1 MGLESFQAG
10 IKPKVDGTWNL
21 HMLLPKGMDFFIML
35 SSIAGIIGTPG
46 MANYASGNTFQD
58 DLAQHRVTHGEK
70 ATSLDLCSIEDVGYL
85 AEHDHL
91 QESLTPRSN
100 STLTEAELLA
110 LLDYHCNPSL
120 PLATLMQSQVVLG
133 VQAMNDV
140 QARNININFPL
151 NRPLFRIQRQTA
163 AHHNS
168 TTRAESDSTVD
179 FTLLIRAAESLDEAA
194 DVVADGILTKLSR
207 LLAVEKE
214 NVDSGKTIATYGV
227 DSLSAVE
234 MRTWFRN
241 VIGAEV
247 TTFEILGNES
257 ITALSLSAAAKS
269 RYVKSFPSE

>member
-1 MGLESFQAG
+1 
-10 IKPKVDGTWNL
+10 
-21 HMLLPKGMDFFIML
+21 ML
-35 SSIAGIIGTPG
+35 SSIAGLTGTPG

-58 DLAQHRVTHGEK
+58 ELAQYRVTRGEK

-85 AEHDHL
+85 VEHDYL
-91 QESLTPRSN
+91 QESLAPRSN
-100 STLTEAELLA
+100 SSLTEAELLA

-120 PLATLMQSQVVLG
+120 PLSTLMQSQVILG
-133 VQAMNDV
+133 VQSMNDV
-140 QARNININFPL
+140 QARNINSNFPL

-163 AHHNS
+163 ARQNRA
-168 TTRAESDSTVD
+168 TRANDDSTVD
-179 FTLLIRAAESLDEAA
+179 FTLLMRAAESLDEAA

-257 ITALSLSAAAKS
+257 ITALSLTVAAKS

>member
-1 MGLESFQAG
+1 
-10 IKPKVDGTWNL
+10 
-21 HMLLPKGMDFFIML
+21 ML
-35 SSIAGIIGTPG
+35 SSIAGLTGTPG

-58 DLAQHRVTHGEK
+58 ELAQYRVTRGEK

-85 AEHDHL
+85 VEHDYL
-91 QESLTPRSN
+91 QESFAPRSN
-100 STLTEAELLA
+100 SSLTEAELLA

-120 PLATLMQSQVVLG
+120 PLSTLMQSQVILG
-133 VQAMNDV
+133 VQAMNDL
-140 QARNININFPL
+140 QARNINSNYPL

-163 AHHNS
+163 AHQNR
-168 TTRAESDSTVD
+168 TTRANDDSTVD
-179 FTLLIRAAESLDEAA
+179 FTLLMRAAESLDEAA

-257 ITALSLSAAAKS
+257 ITALSLTVAAKS